1 VLDVLIRGG
10 WVADGTG
17 NPRYPADVAI
27 EGDRI
32 VEVGR
37 LDGAAAQRVI
47 DATGK
52 IVCPGF
58 VDAHSHSD
66 WSLFANPTG
75 ESTIRQGVTTEVV
88 GNCGESFA
96 PFTELARAHLTD
108 RLALYGYTGPISW
121 GSFGEY
127 LEVIRQM
134 GTSAN
139 LAWFVGHNTLRVAA
153 GVAGSVASEDQLRQ
167 MEASVVEAMDAGALG
182 MSTGLEYGAGRE
194 AQTPE
199 IVRLARVVGTHDG
212 YYASH
217 IRNRDA
223 HLQAAVEEFLT
234 IAREGGTRAE
244 LSHLNVRD
252 NSGAAE
258 GAWQRAVDTVGQAR
272 RSGLDVLMD
281 TTPFLE
287 GLGMMAGLLPA
298 WLLAPGPDSAAQQLR
313 DPAVRQR
320 LREDCDRYWR
330 FVHAGEWQRVRLQ
343 SSAEFPEFAGKN
355 FLEISE
361 LMGQDPWDC
370 YFDIMAAAGRGL
382 NSLIM
387 IGRLFTERHMAEM
400 ITHPLF
406 NLAVDIWSTRIDGP
420 LSDQTRH
427 PLYFSGHITYL
438 THYVRELGLLRLED
452 VIRKM
457 TSMPATHFGLR
468 NRGLV
473 RPGCFADLVVFDYQS
488 LSGAST
494 LDQPLA
500 YAHGVEHV
508 LVNGASVVEG
518 GEHTG
523 ARPGRN
529 LLRAS
534 SRPT

>member
-1 VLDVLIRGG
+1 MLDVLIRGG

-27 EGDRI
+27 EGERI
-32 VEVGR
+32 VDVGR
-37 LDGAAAQRVI
+37 LDAAAATQVI
-47 DATGK
+47 DAAGK

-66 WSLFANPTG
+66 WSLFANPTA

-96 PFTELARAHLTD
+96 PFTELARDHLTD
-108 RLALYGYTGPISW
+108 RLALYGYTGLVTWS
-121 GSFGEY
+121 SFGEY
-127 LEVIRQM
+127 LEVIRQV

-139 LAWFVGHNTLRVAA
+139 LAWFVGHNTLRVSA
-153 GVAGSVASEDQLRQ
+153 GVAGAVATEDQLRH
-167 MEASVVEAMDAGALG
+167 MERSVAEAMDAGVLG

-199 IVRLARVVGTHDG
+199 IVRLARVVGTRDG

-223 HLQAAVEEFLT
+223 HLQAAVQEFLT

-252 NSGAAE
+252 KTGAAE
-258 GAWQRAVDTVGQAR
+258 GAWQRAVDTVGRAR
-272 RSGLDVLMD
+272 HSGIDVLID
-281 TTPFLE
+281 TTPFLD

-298 WLLAPGPDSAAQQLR
+298 WLLEPGPEYAAQQLR
-313 DPAVRQR
+313 DPAVRLR

-330 FVHAGEWQRVRLQ
+330 FVHKGEWERVRLQ
-343 SSAEFPEFAGKN
+343 SSAEFPELAGKN

-361 LMGQDPWDC
+361 LMGQDAWDC

-387 IGRLFTERHMAEM
+387 IGRLFTEQHMAEM

-406 NLAVDIWSTRIDGP
+406 NLAVDIWSTRVDGP
-420 LSDQTRH
+420 LSERTRH
-427 PLYFSGHITYL
+427 PLYFSGHISYL

-468 NRGLV
+468 DRGMV
-473 RPGCFADLVVFDYQS
+473 RKGCFADVVVFDYERLAS
-488 LSGAST
+488 AST
-494 LDQPLA
+494 VDQPLA
-500 YAHGVEHV
+500 YARGVEHV
-508 LVNGASVVEG
+508 LVNGTPVVAN
-518 GEHTG
+518 GEHTA

-529 LLRAS
+529 LLRT
-534 SRPT
+534 RT

>member
-1 VLDVLIRGG
+1 MLDVLIRGG

-17 NPRYPADVAI
+17 NPRYPSDVAI
-27 EGDRI
+27 AGDRV

-37 LDGAAAQRVI
+37 LEGATAQRVI

-66 WSLFANPTG
+66 WSLLANPTA
-75 ESTIRQGVTTEVV
+75 ESTTRQGVTTEVV

-108 RLALYGYTGPISW
+108 RLALYGYAGPITWS
-121 GSFGEY
+121 SFGEY
-127 LEVIRQM
+127 LEVIRQL

-153 GVAGSVASEDQLRQ
+153 GVAGSIASEDELRA
-167 MEASVVEAMDAGALG
+167 MESFVAEAMDAGALG
-182 MSTGLEYGAGRE
+182 LSTGLEYGAGRE
-194 AQTPE
+194 AETPE
-199 IVRLARVVGTHDG
+199 IVRLAKVVGRRHG

-223 HLQAAVEEFLT
+223 HLEPAVEEFLT
-234 IAREGGTRAE
+234 VAREGGTRAE

-252 NSGAAE
+252 NTGAAE
-258 GAWQRAVDTVGQAR
+258 GAWQRSVDSVERAR
-272 RSGLDVLMD
+272 ESGVDVLMD

-298 WLLAPGPDSAAQQLR
+298 WLLEPGPAFAAQQLR

-320 LREDCDRYWR
+320 VRQDSDRYWR
-330 FVHAGEWQRVRLQ
+330 FIQRGEWDRVRLQ
-343 SSAEFPEFAGKN
+343 SSGEFPELAGKN

-361 LMGQDPWDC
+361 LMGQDPWDS
-370 YFDIMAAAGRGL
+370 YFDIMAAAGPRL

-387 IGRLFTERHMAEM
+387 IGRLFTEEHMAEM

-406 NLAVDIWSTRIDGP
+406 NLAVDIWSTRVDGP
-420 LSDQTRH
+420 LSEQTRH

-438 THYVRELGLLRLED
+438 TRYVRKLGLLRLED

-457 TSMPATHFGLR
+457 TSMPATHFNLR
-468 NRGLV
+468 DRGLV
-473 RPGCFADLVVFDYQS
+473 RKGSFADVVVFDYRT
-488 LSGAST
+488 LEGAST
-494 LDQPLA
+494 IDQPLA
-500 YAHGVEHV
+500 YARGIEHV
-508 LVNGASVVEG
+508 LVNGTPIVAD

-529 LLRAS
+529 ILRAS
-534 SRPT
+534 